1 MGTKEEL
8 VGKALNFKNLVEY
21 SPSSIVS
28 RSIIDDKVGR
38 ITLFAFDKGE
48 KLSPHSTPYDALIQ
62 IIEGTG
68 EIVIADN
75 AYQVNEG
82 EFIILPKNIMHSVN
96 ANQRFKMLL
105 TLIKSGAE
113 TKI

>member
-1 MGTKEEL
+1 MENRESL

-62 IIEGTG
+62 IIEGEG
-68 EIVIADN
+68 EIVIADKPN
-75 AYQVNEG
+75 QVKEG
-82 EFIILPKNIMHSVN
+82 EFIILPKNIIHAAN

-105 TLIKSGAE
+105 TLIKSA
-113 TKI
+113 I